1 MSEKNTPDSY
11 DIGYGKPPRDTQFK
25 KGVSGNPKGRPKK
38 ALDFEHE
45 LIKESKSLM
54 TINENGRSKRISKHK
69 AVIKQLMNKAMSG
82 NIPAARPY
90 LDRYQLAFEK
100 RALLEAAQAR
110 ELERYTD
117 VKNLTDEE
125 LNRLVL
131 KNLTEEELET
141 IIAGRKNKEQ
151 ETKKGHVSNAD

>member
-69 AVIKQLMNKAMSG
+69 AVIKQLINKAMSG
-82 NIPAARPY
+82 NIPAARTTT
-90 LDRYQLAFEK
+90 F
-100 RALLEAAQAR
+100 
-110 ELERYTD
+110 
-117 VKNLTDEE
+117 
-125 LNRLVL
+125 
-131 KNLTEEELET
+131 
-141 IIAGRKNKEQ
+141 KENF
-151 ETKKGHVSNAD
+151 G